1 MLSSSKQLQKIRPQ
15 IPVLCVARALSEIRS
30 DLIENTLVP
39 TLTHFLSYP
48 LSLSLSLSFSVTEI
62 WIYELPLKL
71 FNSSMF
77 AFIWH

>member
-48 LSLSLSLSFSVTEI
+48 LSLSFSVTEI